1 MSRGK
6 RIVLHDQRV
15 PAAKASGKG
24 AWLCGK
30 WFGGNIVWALL
41 SPVVASVV
49 SLVESEY
56 ETILLLFGHG
66 LMVISSYCEKHAA
79 LTRLFRFMNSRDC
92 AAALGAESV
101 Q

>member
-24 AWLCGK
+24 AWLFGK

-49 SLVESEY
+49 GLVESEY
-56 ETILLLFGHG
+56 ETVLLLFGQG
-66 LMVISSYCEKHAA
+66 LMVISSYCEKRAA
-79 LTRLFRFMNSRDC
+79 LTRLFHFSNPRD
-92 AAALGAESV
+92 
-101 Q
+101 